1 MRVFGLLKSL
11 HGAGHRISLLA
22 VGAAPESDSP
32 LHDLCEHI
40 VTAPPP
46 TRGLADRLRD
56 LLLGSKPDVVLRLV
70 SDELRHGLIALLDAQ
85 QFDLVQFEGLEV
97 CELLPL
103 VQQRQP
109 GLPCCY
115 DAFNA
120 EYQLQRNLY
129 KVDRRQ
135 PGRWPLALWSW
146 IQARRIA
153 GFERVICQRATGTL
167 AVSDEDARALRVLS
181 PGSRVA
187 VVPNGIFTSQY
198 QLAQPTQNAQPT
210 LAFTGKM
217 DYRPNVDAM
226 HWFCKHVLPLV
237 LKEQPACRLNIV
249 GQSPHASLKQLAIS
263 DHVTVTGRVKEIQ
276 PWLHGCDVYV
286 APLQAGSG
294 TKLKVLEAMA
304 SGCAIVATSVAAS
317 GLPPALTQTMRI
329 ADEEHEMADAIL
341 ELLGAPRLRQ
351 RMGVAAAAAVRD
363 TSDWSAILPSL
374 LAAWER
380 FGL

>member
-1 MRVFGLLKSL
+1 MRVFGLLKGL
-11 HGAGHRISLLA
+11 HETGHRISLLA
-22 VGAAPESDSP
+22 VGAAPEDDSP
-32 LHDLCEHI
+32 LHDLCKHI

-46 TRGLADRLRD
+46 ARGLADRLRD

-70 SDELRHGLIALLDAQ
+70 SDELRQGLIALLEAQ

-97 CELLPL
+97 CDLLPL
-103 VQQRQP
+103 VKQRQP
-109 GLPCCY
+109 DLPCCY

-129 KVDRRQ
+129 LVDRRQ
-135 PGRWPLALWSW
+135 PARWPFALWSR

-153 GFERVICQRATGTL
+153 SFERDICQWAAGTL
-167 AVSDEDARALRVLS
+167 AVSDEDARALRALS
-181 PGSRVA
+181 PGSPVA

-198 QLAQPTQNAQPT
+198 KLAQPTQNAQAT

-226 HWFCKHVLPLV
+226 HWFCKRVLPRV
-237 LKEQPACRLNIV
+237 LEEQPACHLNIV
-249 GQSPHASLKQLAIS
+249 GQSPHASLKQLAGPGHI
-263 DHVTVTGRVKEIQ
+263 TVTGRVEEIQ
-276 PWLHGCDVYV
+276 PWLHSCDIYV

-304 SGCAIVATSVAAS
+304 SGCAIVATSVAAA
-317 GLPPALTQTMRI
+317 GLPPALTRTLRI
-329 ADEEHEMADAIL
+329 ADEEQEMADAIL
-341 ELLGAPRLRQ
+341 ELLDDPNSRR
-351 RMGVAAAAAVRD
+351 RMGEAAAAAVRG

-374 LAAWER
+374 LTAWER